1 MPDASPSELPKFRGG
16 SPIQNQIIRG
26 VYDSSVTIF
35 KINDQIDA
43 GPIIAQSYLDLRGDM
58 SEILQRLTDIGFTL
72 TRQIFLHGFNLTD
85 QDSSQV
91 SFYPRRTPDMSEIT
105 LNELTTMPSTYLHD
119 KIRMLQDP
127 YPSAYIR
134 TSDGKKLYIHKS
146 SVQ

>member
-1 MPDASPSELPKFRGG
+1 
-16 SPIQNQIIRG
+16 
-26 VYDSSVTIF
+26 
-35 KINDQIDA
+35 
-43 GPIIAQSYLDLRGDM
+43 
-58 SEILQRLTDIGFTL
+58 
-72 TRQIFLHGFNLTD
+72 
-85 QDSSQV
+85 
-91 SFYPRRTPDMSEIT
+91 MSEIT